1 MRFTEKQKERV
12 RHMRARCSTWQE
24 IAQEMKVSERTLQ
37 RHFKGTVT
45 PRQKSD
51 KMADILSVDVVKTGE
66 NVKNMLV
73 QDVERS
79 AIALNQLEIDVTE
92 LKEWQKR
99 EQIAESIQK
108 RASSLLNIGETNEP
122 IVNIAVMAQ
131 LPDEPKLCNTATYEN
146 VSSVTD

>member
-24 IAQEMKVSERTLQ
+24 IAKEMKVSERTLQ
-37 RHFKGTVT
+37 RHFKNTVT

-66 NVKNMLV
+66 NVKNLLV

-79 AIALNQLEIDVTE
+79 AQALNQLEIDVTE

-122 IVNIAVMAQ
+122 IINIAVMAQ

>member
-12 RHMRARCSTWQE
+12 SRMRARGSTWQE
-24 IAQEMKVSERTLQ
+24 VAKEMKVSERTLQ
-37 RHFKGTVT
+37 RHFKGTVK
-45 PRQKSD
+45 PRQNSVKLTE
-51 KMADILSVDVVKTGE
+51 KQTVDVVKAGE
-66 NVKNMLV
+66 KVKNMLV

-79 AIALNQLEIDVTE
+79 AQALNQLEIDVTE

-108 RASSLLNIGETNEP
+108 RASSLLNIGESNEP

-131 LPDEPKLCNTATYEN
+131 LPDEPKLCNATTYEE
-146 VSSVTD
+146 VSPVTD

>member
-1 MRFTEKQKERV
+1 
-12 RHMRARCSTWQE
+12 
-24 IAQEMKVSERTLQ
+24 MKVSERTLQ
-37 RHFKGTVT
+37 RHFKGTVK

-51 KMADILSVDVVKTGE
+51 KMTDNLSVDTVKAGE
-66 NVKNMLV
+66 RVKNMLV

-79 AIALNQLEIDVTE
+79 AQALNQLEIDVSE

-108 RASSLLNIGETNEP
+108 RANSLLNIGETNEP
-122 IVNIAVMAQ
+122 IINIAVMSQ
-131 LPDEPKLCNTATYEN
+131 LPDEPKLCNTTTYED

>member
-1 MRFTEKQKERV
+1 
-12 RHMRARCSTWQE
+12 MRARGSTWQE
-24 IAQEMKVSERTLQ
+24 IAKETGIGESTLRRRQAEFKTSAQKALKKAEVSAVDTLKAGER
-37 RHFKGTVT
+37 
-45 PRQKSD
+45 
-51 KMADILSVDVVKTGE
+51 
-66 NVKNMLV
+66 VKNMLV

-79 AIALNQLEIDVTE
+79 AIALNQLEIDVSE

-122 IVNIAVMAQ
+122 IINIAVMSQ
-131 LPDEPKLCNTATYEN
+131 LPDEPKLCNTTTYED